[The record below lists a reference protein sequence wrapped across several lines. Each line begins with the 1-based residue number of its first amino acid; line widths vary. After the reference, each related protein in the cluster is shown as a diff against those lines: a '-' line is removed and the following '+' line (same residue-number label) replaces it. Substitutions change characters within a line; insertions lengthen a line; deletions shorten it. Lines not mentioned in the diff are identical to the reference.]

1 MSKWIQFA
9 TPVEETKVETTESHD
24 EYMHRRGKSM
34 AGMIGMMQARLEMID
49 IDLESAIIYADNV
62 KQAKK
67 YMTEMRQGILNTLI
81 EYMNRWSEMQDYKE
95 EDYMYGRHKE
105 KIEQFT
111 SKLNNLK

>member
-9 TPVEETKVETTESHD
+9 TPVEETKVETTESH
-24 EYMHRRGKSM
+24 EEFMHRRSCDM

-67 YMTEMRQGILNTLI
+67 YMTEMRKDILKTLL
-81 EYMNRWSEMQDYKE
+81 EYTERWLNMQNYDETEYA
-95 EDYMYGRHKE
+95 YGRHKE
-105 KIEQFT
+105 KIEEFT
-111 SKLNNLK
+111 NKLNNLK